1 MKRTNRIFTVLI
13 FIFLYIPMVVLV
25 LGSFNTGK
33 NLAVF
38 EGFTL
43 NQYKELFRDADLLA
57 LLGNS
62 LLIAILST
70 AIATAFGTFAAV
82 GIHSLKPRMR
92 KAVMTLTNIPM
103 TNPDIV
109 TGISLSLLFVF
120 IGTGMLGQKQ
130 SLNFWTLLIA
140 HITFNLPYVILNVM
154 PKLQQMNPALQ
165 DAAMD
170 LGCTPVQS
178 FFKVTIHEIMPGII
192 SGAIMAFTMSL
203 DDFVI
208 SYFVTGSEFVT
219 LPVKIYSFTKKP
231 IHPKVY
237 AMFTLL
243 FLLIFVLMVTMNLL
257 QLRGEKR
264 KTDKQARIP
273 SKGMRIF
280 QRVAAIACVAVLLIG
295 SFALIVTTRQD
306 KITLNVM
313 NWGQNI
319 ADGTEDTLDII
330 AAFEEKYPNIKVNYS
345 EYASNEEL
353 YSKLSTGG
361 LVVDII
367 IPSDYMIDR
376 MRREGMLQ
384 ELNFDNIPNY
394 KNVISTY
401 KDQPYDPENK
411 YSVPYTWGTVGIIYN
426 SKYVDEA
433 DVTGWE
439 LLWNEK
445 YAGQILMFDNSRD
458 AFGIAQYKLNSQS
471 DDPNSFSVNSTDKEE
486 LDACAKEL
494 AKQKPL
500 VRQYV
505 MDQVYDKMIEEN
517 AWIAPYYAGD
527 AMMMMD
533 SNEDLRFY
541 LPENQKFNLF
551 IDAMC
556 IPTCAQ
562 EKEAAEKF
570 IDFMCDPEI
579 SGANMDYI
587 CYGSPIEGATDY
599 MEEYLAES
607 EVIYPPDEI
616 LSRGTS
622 YGYLPQET
630 IRYVENQFLG
640 IRVGKSADEEE
651 DAASGSAAPAI
662 IMLTALAA
670 AGVFLCLPKRKSK

>member
-1 MKRTNRIFTVLI
+1 MKKTNRIFTVLI
-13 FIFLYIPMVVLV
+13 FIFLYIPMAVLI

-43 NQYKELFRDADLLA
+43 DQYKELFRDKDLLA

-82 GIHSLKPRMR
+82 GIHALKPRMR

-178 FFKVTIHEIMPGII
+178 FFKVTIHEIMPGIV

-208 SYFVTGSEFVT
+208 SYFVTGTDFVT

-231 IHPKVY
+231 IHPKIY

-243 FLLIFVLMVTMNLL
+243 FLLIFVLMVAMNLL

-264 KTDKQARIP
+264 KTEKQVKAD

-280 QRVAAIACVAVLLIG
+280 KRVGAIACAVILLAG
-295 SFALIVTTRQD
+295 SLFLIVSTRQD

-319 ADGTEDTLDII
+319 ADGSDGTMDII
-330 AAFEEKYPNIKVNYS
+330 AAFEEAYPHIDVNYS

-353 YSKLSTGG
+353 YSKLSNGG
-361 LVVDII
+361 LVVDLI
-367 IPSDYMIDR
+367 IPSDYMIAR
-376 MRREGMLQ
+376 MIEEDMLL
-384 ELNFDNIPNY
+384 ELDFDNIPNY
-394 KNVISTY
+394 TNVMETY
-401 KDQPYDPENK
+401 KNQAYDPENK

-426 SKYVDEA
+426 SKFVDEA
-433 DVTGWE
+433 DVTGWD

-458 AFGIAQYKLNSQS
+458 AFGIAQYKLGI
-471 DDPNSFSVNSTDKEE
+471 DVNTTDEAE
-486 LDACAKEL
+486 LQQCADAL
-494 AKQKPL
+494 AQQRPF
-500 VRQYV
+500 VQQYV
-505 MDQVYDKMIEEN
+505 MDQVYAKMEEGN

-527 AMMMMD
+527 AMMMME
-533 SNEDLRFY
+533 NNPDLRFY
-541 LPENQKFNLF
+541 LPEEQAFNLF

-556 IPTCAQ
+556 IPTCCQ
-562 EKEAAEKF
+562 EKEAAELF
-570 IDFMCDPEI
+570 INFMCDPEI

-587 CYGSPIEGATDY
+587 CYGSPIDGATAY
-599 MEEYLAES
+599 MEEYLAQS
-607 EVIYPPDEI
+607 EVIYPPAEV
-616 LSRGTS
+616 LARGQS
-622 YGYLPQET
+622 YSFLPEDVT
-630 IRYVENQFLG
+630 RYVENLFLQV
-640 IRVGKSADEEE
+640 R
-651 DAASGSAAPAI
+651 
-662 IMLTALAA
+662 LN
-670 AGVFLCLPKRKSK
+670 